1 MVIDVNLPPENP
13 EENFEEFF
21 KNFEDEPNHFKYRE
35 AIQNNLMSEE
45 NVLYV
50 LFEDVLLFDPAL
62 ADLLRDEP
70 EISLNVKWQ
79 RKLVDSLI
87 DITAE
92 SSCQFLLAT
101 HSIELLTKHR
111 NETIKLTSR

>member
-1 MVIDVNLPPENP
+1 MIDPGAKLDPENLSSG
-13 EENFEEFF
+13 EKQLLLLFF
-21 KNFEDEPNHFKYRE
+21 
-35 AIQNNLMSEE
+35 
-45 NVLYV
+45 NVLTSAETAS
-50 LFEDVLLFDPAL
+50 LFII
-62 ADLLRDEP
+62 DEP

-87 DITAE
+87 DITTE

-111 NETIKLTSR
+111 NETIKLTSH